1 MSDRLY
7 RRVAIGL
14 GILFGAVALMAILG
28 TDIGVPG
35 AIAAV
40 VMFGLLWAVVM
51 MGLAGL

>member
-7 RRVAIGL
+7 RRIAIGL
-14 GILFGAVALMAILG
+14 GILCGAFAIMAILG
-28 TDIGVPG
+28 NDLGWIGV
-35 AIAAV
+35 IAPI